1 MTKDELKARVCAA
14 IDKRSQDIIDLG
26 NYLFKNPELGYKE
39 RKAAAAVEEKFRGL
53 GLKFRSGLA
62 ITGLKARMPGR
73 KSDITVGVLGEL
85 DAVVCHDHPHADKDT
100 GAAHSCG
107 HNAQIAMMVGVAMG
121 LTDAEAMQHLDGDVV
136 IMAVPAE
143 EYVELDFRQRL
154 RRDGKIKFL
163 GGKQELLHLG
173 EFDDINMAMMCHSE
187 SETPAR
193 VVRVPGAGIG
203 SNGFIGK
210 TVQYIGKEAH
220 AGGMPDQGVN
230 ALNAAMLGLMGIH
243 ANRETFKD
251 QDSIRVH
258 PIITKG
264 GDLVNIVPADV
275 RMETYVR
282 GKNIEAIMDASAKVN
297 RALSAGA
304 VAIGAEVV
312 IDEIP
317 GYLPLLNDQNM
328 ACLFQNNALELL
340 GSEGVEVANFMS
352 GSTDM
357 GDITH
362 IMPGLHPSVGGIV
375 GRAHARDY
383 EMVDPDMAYVVPAK
397 IMAMTVIDL
406 LWDGATQGSRV
417 LSEFKPTMTKE
428 SYFAMWEK
436 LLNDN

>member
-1 MTKDELKARVCAA
+1 MNKDELKTKVCRA
-14 IDKRSQDIIDLG
+14 IDERSKEIIELG
-26 NYLFKNPELGYKE
+26 DYLFKNPELGYKE
-39 RKAAAAVEEKFRGL
+39 RKAAGKVEEKFSSL
-53 GLKFRSGLA
+53 GLDFRSGLA
-62 ITGLKARMPGR
+62 ITGVKARMQGR
-73 KSDITVGVLGEL
+73 KSKVSVGVLGEL
-85 DAVVCHDHPHADKDT
+85 DAVVCHDHPHADRDT

-107 HNAQIAMMVGVAMG
+107 HNAQVAMMVGVAMG
-121 LTDAEAMQHLDGDVV
+121 LADTEAMQYLDGDVV
-136 IMAVPAE
+136 LMAVPAE

-154 RRDGKIKFL
+154 RREGQIKFL
-163 GGKQELLHLG
+163 GGKQELLYRG
-173 EFDDINMAMMCHSE
+173 EFDDIDMAMMCHSE

-193 VVRVPGAGIG
+193 VVRVPGAGTG

-210 TVQYIGKEAH
+210 TIQYIGKEAH

-275 RMETYVR
+275 RLETYVR
-282 GKNIEAIMDASAKVN
+282 GKNIDAIMDASTKVN
-297 RALSAGA
+297 RALAGGAMA
-304 VAIGAEVV
+304 VGAEVV
-312 IDEIP
+312 VEEIP
-317 GYLPLLNDQNM
+317 GYLPLINDQNM
-328 ACLFQNNALELL
+328 AKLFRNNAVELL
-340 GSEGVEVANFMS
+340 GSDGVQEARFMA

-362 IMPGLHPSVGGIV
+362 IMPGLHPAVGGIM

-406 LWDGATQGSRV
+406 LWDEADQAKKV
-417 LSEFKPTMTKE
+417 LAEFKPTMTKDN
-428 SYFAMWEK
+428 YFAMWDK
-436 LLNDN
+436 LLSDK